1 MIVSTA
7 KAMRT
12 IRVIGSVYLSIKLL
26 SLRII
31 VHYLLIGQDK
41 F

>member
-7 KAMRT
+7 KAIRI
-12 IRVIGSVYLSIKLL
+12 IRVIGAVYLSIKLL

-41 F
+41 L